1 MWDLISIPIA
11 ATVAEC
17 VTHPMDFVK
26 TQKQYLT
33 RPASSFSIFRNVLKT
48 RGVLGFYGSLKP
60 AVARHW
66 IYTTTRVSLYEKMR
80 TENSDF
86 KTKAFAGISA
96 GALAQGIAS
105 PADFVK
111 VKLQTASLVSA
122 SHTTPMAILQT
133 TIKKHGLAGLY
144 RGWEAN
150 VMRSATVNLGELVAY
165 DSGKQYLLQY
175 MDDTI
180 FCHALAS
187 FNSGLWSTALSTP
200 ADVVKTHMM
209 ANNHNSISECV
220 GDIYNSSGIRGF
232 WRGFFPIWMR
242 LAPWQFTFWVSYEQL
257 RKRNGNESFK

>member
-1 MWDLISIPIA
+1 MWDLTSIPIA
-11 ATVAEC
+11 ASIAESL
-17 VTHPMDFVK
+17 THPMDYVK

-33 RPASSFSIFRNVLKT
+33 RPTSSFFIFRNVLKT
-48 RGVLGFYGSLKP
+48 QGIFGFYGSLKP
-60 AVARHW
+60 AIARHW

-80 TENSDF
+80 TDASDF

-96 GALAQGIAS
+96 GAIAQGIAS

-111 VKLQTASLVSA
+111 VKLQTQSLVSK
-122 SHTTPMAILQT
+122 SQTTPMAILQT
-133 TIKKHGLAGLY
+133 TIKKNGFAGLY
-144 RGWEAN
+144 RGWQPN

-165 DSGKQYLLQY
+165 DNGKQYLLQY

-200 ADVVKTHMM
+200 ADVIKTHMM
-209 ANNHNSISECV
+209 TNNHNSILECMK
-220 GDIYNSSGIRGF
+220 DIYKSSGMKGF

-257 RKRNGNESFK
+257 RKYNGHGSFK